1 MDNDLLLSGLRL
13 SVNLNFVATL
23 RHVTI
28 FFFFFFDTEKG
39 TGLVSGDRNDAKV
52 KLRAFFPL

>member
-13 SVNLNFVATL
+13 SVNLNFVAIV

-28 FFFFFFDTEKG
+28 FFFFFDTEKG
-39 TGLVSGDRNDAKV
+39 TGLVSGDMNDAKV

>member
-13 SVNLNFVATL
+13 SVNLNFVAIV

-28 FFFFFFDTEKG
+28 FFFFDTEKG
-39 TGLVSGDRNDAKV
+39 TGLISGDRNDAKV
-52 KLRAFFPL
+52 RLRAFFPL

>member
-13 SVNLNFVATL
+13 SVNLNFVAIV

-28 FFFFFFDTEKG
+28 FFFDTEKG
-39 TGLVSGDRNDAKV
+39 TALVSGNMNDAKV
-52 KLRAFFPL
+52 RLRAFFPL

>member
-13 SVNLNFVATL
+13 SVNLNFVAIV

-28 FFFFFFDTEKG
+28 FFFFDTEKG

-52 KLRAFFPL
+52 KLRVFFPL